1 MKTLKI
7 NDVNGEIKKE
17 ISYKWGYISNKGLS
31 LMGKDGKFH
40 RVELGEGDII
50 HIDEIINL

>member
-7 NDVNGEIKKE
+7 TKDNGEVVE
-17 ISYKWGYISNKGLS
+17 ISYKWGYIDRFGLS
-31 LMGKDGKFH
+31 LMGKDGNFH
-40 RVELGEGDII
+40 RVKLDEGDII